1 MLAAMRASRLVNLL
15 LLLQARG
22 GMTGSQLAQEL
33 EVSVRTVY
41 RDVEAL
47 SEAGVPIYAER
58 GPHGGV
64 RLVDGYRTR
73 LTGLNEDE
81 AQALFLSGLPGPAA
95 ELGLGTVVAAA
106 RLKVLA
112 ALPPELRA
120 RASRLTQR
128 FHLDA
133 PGWFRPA
140 EPVPHLETLAA
151 AVWEERR
158 VTVAYRRPDRI
169 VDRSLDPLGIVLKA
183 GIWYL
188 VATTDGQVRSYR
200 VSRVEGV
207 TVTEERFQRP
217 PHFDLVAF
225 WDEAIAAYQ
234 ESLPQIEAILR
245 VRSAAI
251 DWLAT
256 SIGDPAW
263 ATATQQPDPAGE
275 DWVRV
280 MLRVETIESA
290 LADLLRL
297 GPRVEVLEPQTLRQ
311 AVIDE
316 ARAVLGAYGSGS
328 GSGSG
333 SPDPSR
339 PTA

>member
-234 ESLPQIEAILR
+234 ESLPRIEAILR
-245 VRSAAI
+245 VRSSAI

-263 ATATQQPDPAGE
+263 ATATRQPDPAGE

-316 ARAVLGAYGSGS
+316 ARAVLSAY

>member
-217 PHFDLVAF
+217 AGFDLVAF
-225 WDEAIAAYQ
+225 WEEAIAAYQ

-245 VRSAAI
+245 VRSSAI

-263 ATATQQPDPAGE
+263 ATATRQPDPAGE

-316 ARAVLGAYGSGS
+316 ARAVLSAYGT

>member
-200 VSRVEGV
+200 VSRVEAV

-311 AVIDE
+311 ALIDE
-316 ARAVLGAYGSGS
+316 ARAVLGAYV
-328 GSGSG
+328 SGSG

-339 PTA
+339 TTG

>member
-245 VRSAAI
+245 VRSSAI

-263 ATATQQPDPAGE
+263 ATATRQPDPAGE

-316 ARAVLGAYGSGS
+316 ARAVLSAY

>member
-95 ELGLGTVVAAA
+95 ELGVGTVVAAA

-169 VDRSLDPLGIVLKA
+169 VDRTLDPLGIVLKA

-200 VSRVEGV
+200 VSRVEAV

-316 ARAVLGAYGSGS
+316 ARAVLSAYGS